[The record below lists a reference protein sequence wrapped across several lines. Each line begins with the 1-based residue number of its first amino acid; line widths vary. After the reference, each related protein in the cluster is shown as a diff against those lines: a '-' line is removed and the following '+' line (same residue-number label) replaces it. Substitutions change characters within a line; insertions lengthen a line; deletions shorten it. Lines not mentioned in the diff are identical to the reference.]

1 MRALPERVAEALYG
15 DVLALRAVAWL
26 KLDADGRV
34 ADAGGQLDRY
44 GLDGVGPGDAASAAL
59 PVLDGLLPLAE
70 SPFLLQSIELV
81 EGCAADLQCHVEGGA
96 TWVVLLDVTAER
108 DATRRVQQRAYDM
121 VLLQEKEAR
130 LNRQLEAA
138 NAALRATQADLER
151 SQAAL
156 VQAYGRLEA
165 ELAEAAAYVR
175 SILPAPIRAPFTAD
189 WRFVPS
195 ARLGGDCLGYHW
207 IDAQH
212 FAIYLLDV
220 CGHGIG
226 PSLLSVGA
234 LDTIRSQRLA
244 GADPRAPGEVIA
256 TLNGLFQ
263 MERHNDLFFSLWY
276 GVYRPAERRLAYAS
290 AGHPP
295 ALARRRDA
303 RGTARFEPLAARGA
317 LVGVMPGGRWA
328 TEEVT
333 IAPGE
338 RLYVLSDGA
347 FEVSRPDAPMVTY
360 EEMLAFLEADAA
372 RVDGDGAD
380 DDGEL
385 DRLLAH
391 LRREHGA
398 EVLDDDFSIVRVAF

>member
-1 MRALPERVAEALYG
+1 MPALPDLVAEALYG
-15 DVLALRAVAWL
+15 DVLAQRAVAWM
-26 KLDADGRV
+26 KVDARGCV
-34 ADAGGQLDRY
+34 ADAGGELARY
-44 GLDGVGPGDAASAAL
+44 GLDGVSAGAGASAAL
-59 PVLDGLLPLAE
+59 PVLEGLLPLVE
-70 SPFLLQSIELV
+70 SPFQLQSVELV
-81 EGCAADLQCHVEGGA
+81 EGCVADVQCHSEGEA

-108 DATRRVQQRAYDM
+108 DAARRVQQRAYDM
-121 VLLQEKEAR
+121 VLLQEKEAL

-175 SILPAPIRAPFTAD
+175 SILPAPIRAPFAAD

-207 IDAQH
+207 IDDGH

-220 CGHGIG
+220 CGHGVG

-234 LDTIRSQRLA
+234 LDTIRSQRLP
-244 GADPRAPGEVIA
+244 GADPRVPGEVMA

-263 MERHNDLFFSLWY
+263 MDRHNDLFFSMWY

-295 ALARRRDA
+295 PLL
-303 RGTARFEPLAARGA
+303 RGPGTGGHPSVAPLAARGP
-317 LVGVMPGGRWA
+317 LVGVMPSGRWSA
-328 TEEVT
+328 EEVG
-333 IAPGE
+333 IPPGS

-347 FEVSRPDAPMVTY
+347 FEVSRPDGPMMTY
-360 EEMLAFLEADAA
+360 EELVEFLGADAA
-372 RVDGDGAD
+372 AAGDG

-385 DRLLAH
+385 DRLLVH
-391 LRREHGA
+391 LRRVHGS